1 MAISK
6 PKKTS
11 TSPTTTTT
19 TATTTATPAANS
31 KPGARVG
38 VVQWQMR
45 HFISLNDFL
54 NYVEAYVR
62 TLAGYKCDLVVF
74 PEFFSAP
81 LTGLTPALT
90 PILSMRDLAL
100 LTPKIIAAISRMA
113 VAHKVNILAG
123 SLPHFENKAI
133 HNVAY
138 FCHRNGRVDSQYKL
152 HPTPAEKRDWG
163 IVGGNSL
170 TAYDTDFGRIGMLVC
185 YDVEFPELAR
195 LLAEQNIQLL
205 LVPFWTDNKNGY
217 LRIRLCAQ
225 ARAIENECYVVIAGS
240 TGSTPV
246 MENVELQYAQSAIFS
261 PSDIGFPHDA
271 IINEATANVECTL
284 VADLDFTKLQQLKQT
299 GSVRNSNDRRRDL
312 FGVQWLGKK

>member
-11 TSPTTTTT
+11 ASSTTPTTTT
-19 TATTTATPAANS
+19 TATPVANS

-152 HPTPAEKRDWG
+152 HPTPAEFTYCLRYRLWQNRYVGLLRCG
-163 IVGGNSL
+163 ISGIG
-170 TAYDTDFGRIGMLVC
+170 TAFG
-185 YDVEFPELAR
+185 
-195 LLAEQNIQLL
+195 
-205 LVPFWTDNKNGY
+205 
-217 LRIRLCAQ
+217 
-225 ARAIENECYVVIAGS
+225 
-240 TGSTPV
+240 
-246 MENVELQYAQSAIFS
+246 
-261 PSDIGFPHDA
+261 
-271 IINEATANVECTL
+271 
-284 VADLDFTKLQQLKQT
+284 
-299 GSVRNSNDRRRDL
+299 
-312 FGVQWLGKK
+312 